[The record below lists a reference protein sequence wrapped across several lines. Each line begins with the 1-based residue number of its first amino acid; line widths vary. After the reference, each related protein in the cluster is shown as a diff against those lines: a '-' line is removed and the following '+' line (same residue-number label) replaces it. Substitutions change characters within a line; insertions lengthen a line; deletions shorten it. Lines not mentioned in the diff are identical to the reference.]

1 MNMAFDCLREE
12 LGRLINERNA
22 ELEDGENDL
31 LSNLVRS
38 ASLMK
43 KKGFQTLTDD
53 EIMGNAYI
61 YLLAG
66 HETTAHSLA
75 NSLFEL
81 ALNPEVQDK
90 AYQEIMETDPF
101 ENTVFGDYEKFP
113 FIQGCYLETLRLYPP
128 VQQIPKV
135 ATQDAVVVVQKS
147 NVGMEGAATVQT
159 KNGDDALVAPDL
171 ANSASIAIKKGT
183 IIMISP
189 PGLRESIFLL
199 ITKCYC
205 LLM

>member
-12 LGRLINERNA
+12 LGQLINERGA

-43 KKGFQTLTDD
+43 KRGFQTLTDN

-75 NSLFEL
+75 NTLFEL
-81 ALNPEVQDK
+81 ALNPEIQES
-90 AYQEIMETDPF
+90 AYQEIMQSDPF

-128 VQQIPKV
+128 VQQIPKIANEDTV
-135 ATQDAVVVVQKS
+135 IVVQKS
-147 NVGMEGAATVQT
+147 NEGMAGASTIQL
-159 KNGDDALVAPDL
+159 KNDGDEALIAPDL
-171 ANSASIAIKKGT
+171 ANSVSIPVKKGT

-189 PGLRESIFLL
+189 PGLRKFIELFLL
-199 ITKCYC
+199 SAHDR
-205 LLM
+205 